1 LSFYTQK
8 SYTTIKMPISRKE
21 FEEKGEEITTEE
33 QMRMVLDQMLK
44 TIMDHERR
52 IKVLEKN
59 TR

>member
-1 LSFYTQK
+1 
-8 SYTTIKMPISRKE
+8 MPISRKE